1 MFSTALP
8 PVYAASSAL
17 DPQDCLALLERC
29 EAASLACTVRA
40 LPTVVPVT
48 VRVVQGAVRIA
59 LPTTADATR
68 LVGQIVALGAAV
80 PPTPRSEGWWVLV
93 RGELV
98 ALPGGGRVVALN
110 AFEVEGRALAAASRG
125 RWWRC

>member
-1 MFSTALP
+1 MSATLQ

-29 EAASLACTVRA
+29 ESASLACTVRA

-48 VRVVQGAVRIA
+48 VRVVQDSVRVA
-59 LPTTADATR
+59 LPTIADAAR

-80 PPTPRSEGWWVLV
+80 PSTPRSEGWWVLV
-93 RGELV
+93 RGELLP
-98 ALPGGGRVVALN
+98 LPGGGRVLALD
-110 AFEVEGRALAAASRG
+110 ALEVEGRALAAAPRG